1 VTLEGP
7 GQSEQSGERQ
17 SHPDLLG
24 FLSEF
29 RAASASVSEGPDFG
43 SPEAEVTGPV
53 ADPSGTDGPP
63 SAVLSPSPGVPAPQ
77 LERDAPVRTWFPDSP
92 GDQAPRWPNPGTGGE
107 YQSIPMVRGSSD
119 YAGPPIPA
127 PVSTG
132 PIGFPPAGPPRAAES
147 YRSPPSP
154 PGPTPQYGA
163 PPSYGA
169 PGPYSHIPP
178 YGSPLPENRPGR
190 GKIIG
195 IIAACLVG
203 LILIMVAIPTILG
216 SRSGLHPAYTP
227 AGYKA
232 FTEKTDRF
240 SLAVPGSWESVDPS
254 SPGAAEAYQQ
264 MEANN
269 PAFQGVGGGDVTNLA
284 SRGMKFLAVDGQSSV
299 NVVVKPVLGAGS
311 SSLSQLQSQLPG
323 LYQTLGATLLSNQTL
338 QLNGREALQATV
350 EQPFNEPNGS
360 YVVIDETQDFFAA
373 NDLVYSVTLAGT
385 SPDLATIASTFNI
398 GS

>member
-1 VTLEGP
+1 
-7 GQSEQSGERQ
+7 
-17 SHPDLLG
+17 
-24 FLSEF
+24 
-29 RAASASVSEGPDFG
+29 
-43 SPEAEVTGPV
+43 
-53 ADPSGTDGPP
+53 
-63 SAVLSPSPGVPAPQ
+63 
-77 LERDAPVRTWFPDSP
+77 
-92 GDQAPRWPNPGTGGE
+92 
-107 YQSIPMVRGSSD
+107 
-119 YAGPPIPA
+119 
-127 PVSTG
+127 
-132 PIGFPPAGPPRAAES
+132 
-147 YRSPPSP
+147 
-154 PGPTPQYGA
+154 
-163 PPSYGA
+163 
-169 PGPYSHIPP
+169 
-178 YGSPLPENRPGR
+178 LPENRPGR

-195 IIAACLVG
+195 IIVACLVG

-264 MEANN
+264 MAANN
-269 PAFQGVGGGDVTNLA
+269 PAFQSVGGGDVTNLA
-284 SRGMKFLAVDGQSSV
+284 SRGMKFLAVNGQSSV

-311 SSLSQLQSQLPG
+311 SSLTQLQSQLRG
-323 LYQTLGATLLSNQTL
+323 LYQTLGATLLSNQTI

-350 EQPFNEPNGS
+350 EQPFNEANGS
-360 YVVIDETQDFFAA
+360 YVLIDETQDFFAA